1 MGKVNWN
8 DLDEVRAY
16 RAQKSKE
23 YRERVKARAAA
34 GDENAKNLC
43 EKNNARRP
51 YASCKTYIRRHA
63 TLDQV
68 AELRELLAN
77 REKELLEKDE

>member
-8 DLDEVRAY
+8 DPDEVRAY
-16 RAQKSKE
+16 RALKSKE
-23 YRERVKARAAA
+23 YRARVKARAAA
-34 GDENAKNLC
+34 GDENAKELQNKQRQRLPY
-43 EKNNARRP
+43 NN
-51 YASCKTYIRRHA
+51 CKVYIRKHA